1 MDIYKFEPIYKERV
15 WGGSAIKDFLKR
27 PISSG
32 EKIGESWDL
41 VDRAYDQ
48 SLVLEGIEK
57 GQSLRELVQGKPFSF
72 MGPGWNPKTHF
83 YLGEMA

>member
-15 WGGSAIKDFLKR
+15 WGGSAFKDFLKR

-48 SLVLEGIEK
+48 SLVLQGIEK
-57 GQSLRELVQGKPFSF
+57 GQSLENWFRENLLHLWDRDGT
-72 MGPGWNPKTHF
+72 PKTHF
-83 YLGEMA
+83 LSW